1 MCLLSLDPHFAV
13 QKTIN
18 RTFIET
24 IPNRFQVRTGGYY
37 KPPICQSRY
46 KVAIIVPYRNRPKQL
61 ELFVQH
67 IHPFL
72 AAQQIEYKI
81 VVVEQSINFKFNR
94 GRLFNV
100 GFVETLK
107 KDPQF
112 CCFILHDVDLFPE
125 NQNHL
130 YACST
135 APRHMCSS
143 LNTFRYNLMYRDLFG
158 GVIAIRRDQFKRI
171 NGFSNMY
178 WGWGGED
185 DDLSE
190 RITNSGL
197 KITRSEPE
205 ISRFFM
211 LAHKKEKP
219 NSEM

>member
-1 MCLLSLDPHFAV
+1 
-13 QKTIN
+13 
-18 RTFIET
+18 
-24 IPNRFQVRTGGYY
+24 
-37 KPPICQSRY
+37 
-46 KVAIIVPYRNRPKQL
+46 
-61 ELFVQH
+61 
-67 IHPFL
+67 
-72 AAQQIEYKI
+72 
-81 VVVEQSINFKFNR
+81 
-94 GRLFNV
+94 
-100 GFVETLK
+100 VETLK

-197 KITRSEPE
+197 EITRWEPE

-219 NSEM
+219 NSEMNMLLRDSVKRLQEDGLSSLRYKVMENVERPLFTKIVVDFSD